1 MKKYKLIIIVI
12 AFISCDQKN
21 TKKQTFQKEV
31 DSKVSEQ
38 LIKTESQQIVDSSKA
53 KGDVLIYDAQNI
65 KKHKATVMRTIGLI
79 GGTSWH
85 STIDYYR
92 FINQMINETFGN
104 NTNPPLII
112 FNLNQFKIF
121 ELQKENNWDSI
132 ADMLID
138 ATKNLEN
145 AGAECVLFCANTPYK
160 VYDIVTQ
167 ASNIPIIHIADKTG
181 EAIQQQRLKKV
192 GLIGTK
198 YTMEG
203 DFITKR
209 IENKYGV
216 KIIVPDE
223 DARLRLHEIIETEL
237 VMGVFDDSSKQYIL
251 SQIKVLQQEG
261 AEGII
266 LGCTEFP
273 LIVDQADLSIPVFN
287 TALLHA
293 ESAVDFILRKQ

>member
-1 MKKYKLIIIVI
+1 
-12 AFISCDQKN
+12 
-21 TKKQTFQKEV
+21 
-31 DSKVSEQ
+31 
-38 LIKTESQQIVDSSKA
+38 
-53 KGDVLIYDAQNI
+53 
-65 KKHKATVMRTIGLI
+65 MRTIGLI

-92 FINQMINETFGN
+92 FINQIINDTFGN

-112 FNLNQFKIF
+112 FSLDQFKIF
-121 ELQKENNWDSI
+121 ELQKENNWDGI
-132 ADMLID
+132 ADILID
-138 ATKNLEN
+138 ATRNLAN
-145 AGAECVLFCANTPYK
+145 AGAECALFCANTPHK
-160 VYDIVTQ
+160 VYDIVAQ

-181 EAIQQQRLKKV
+181 EAIQKQQLKKV

-209 IENKYGV
+209 LEGKYGV
-216 KIIVPDE
+216 KTIIPGE
-223 DARLRLHEIIETEL
+223 DARLHLHEIIESEL
-237 VMGVFDDSSKQYIL
+237 VMGVFKDTSKRYIL

-287 TALLHA
+287 TTLLHA
-293 ESAVDFILRKQ
+293 ESAVDFILEKQ